1 MEGITKK
8 KKDIIK
14 TGMAQNLCEQTARAG
29 LGINCK
35 FDRTAE
41 LDPRS
46 ESPYESKIQW
56 NFSQHHE

>member
-1 MEGITKK
+1 MTKK
-8 KKDIIK
+8 KKEVMK
-14 TGMAQNLCEQTARAG
+14 TGMTQKWYEQTTRVG

-35 FDRTAE
+35 FDITAE

-46 ESPYESKIQW
+46 ESPYASKIPW

>member
-1 MEGITKK
+1 MERMTKK
-8 KKDIIK
+8 KKEIIK
-14 TGMAQNLCEQTARAG
+14 TGMAQSSYEQRVRAG

-46 ESPYESKIQW
+46 ESPYASKIWW

>member
-1 MEGITKK
+1 MERMTKK
-8 KKDIIK
+8 KKEVIK
-14 TGMAQNLCEQTARAG
+14 TGMTQNSHEQTAKVG
-29 LGINCK
+29 LSINCK

-46 ESPYESKIQW
+46 ESSYASTVQW